1 MTNPLIDHQLTVARI
16 RIAGL
21 ILLHTAICCVSLVVL
36 AGTWFAVPVDP
47 APFHIFYDS
56 ARLPLA
62 IAVVAAFAVLSVA
75 FCFARF
81 SFGYAV
87 GFYFYTMVSGY
98 LWLNCFSDLNY
109 DHKWSAI
116 SAAASA
122 VTFVLPALFIVSP
135 LRQVY
140 VLSATAFDRL
150 LTAIL

>member
-1 MTNPLIDHQLTVARI
+1 MTNPIIDHQLAAARI

-21 ILLHTAICCVSLVVL
+21 ILLHTAICSMSLVVL
-36 AGTWFAVPVDP
+36 AGSWFAVPVDP

-56 ARLPLA
+56 ARLA
-62 IAVVAAFAVLSVA
+62 FAVATVAAFALLSVT

-109 DHKWSAI
+109 DHKSSAL
-116 SAAASA
+116 SAVASA
-122 VTFVLPALFIVSP
+122 VTFLVPALFIGSP
-135 LRQVY
+135 IRQIY
-140 VLSATAFDRL
+140 AMSASSFDRL
-150 LTAIL
+150 LAA